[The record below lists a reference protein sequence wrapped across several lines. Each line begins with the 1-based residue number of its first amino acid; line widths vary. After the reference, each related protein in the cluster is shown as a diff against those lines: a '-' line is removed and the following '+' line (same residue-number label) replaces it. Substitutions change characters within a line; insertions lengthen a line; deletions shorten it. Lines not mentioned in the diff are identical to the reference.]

1 MLWHRL
7 LKFNWQRQNDQPNK
21 KVCFTALITC
31 FATFD
36 RFLTVRILLLSLM
49 FVFVRTLPANGQCE
63 YFCVCLS
70 ILCGWATGLIFLSEL
85 CVYTVTRLLLSRRQ
99 ISRAEFTDKTALS
112 YKQCYMKRF
121 HKSCMTFQSL
131 LPCHFSRW
139 HFWWDGKTLTC
150 TVWLKGLALSLIQ
163 NISLSPFTTADELKT
178 KSKLKTP
185 FTINLL
191 MDGRRFVRRNMRRF
205 HYDWK
210 RR

>member
-1 MLWHRL
+1 MASVSTSVFAWVYCMDGPQVL
-7 LKFNWQRQNDQPNK
+7 FSCQN
-21 KVCFTALITC
+21 
-31 FATFD
+31 
-36 RFLTVRILLLSLM
+36 
-49 FVFVRTLPANGQCE
+49 
-63 YFCVCLS
+63 
-70 ILCGWATGLIFLSEL
+70 
-85 CVYTVTRLLLSRRQ
+85 CVYTVSRLLLSGRQ
-99 ISRAEFTDKTALS
+99 ISLAEFTDKTALS

-131 LPCHFSRW
+131 FPCHFSGW

-163 NISLSPFTTADELKT
+163 NISLSPFTTANELKT
-178 KSKLKTP
+178 KSKWKTP

-191 MDGRRFVRRNMRRF
+191 MDGRSFVSCNMRRF

>member
-1 MLWHRL
+1 MW
-7 LKFNWQRQNDQPNK
+7 
-21 KVCFTALITC
+21 
-31 FATFD
+31 
-36 RFLTVRILLLSLM
+36 
-49 FVFVRTLPANGQCE
+49 
-63 YFCVCLS
+63 VCLS
-70 ILCGWATGLIFLSEL
+70 ILCGRDTGLIFFSEL
-85 CVYTVTRLLLSRRQ
+85 CAYTVTRLLSGRQ

-150 TVWLKGLALSLIQ
+150 TAWLKGLALSLIQ
-163 NISLSPFTTADELKT
+163 NISLSPFTTADEFKT

-191 MDGRRFVRRNMRRF
+191 MDGRRFVRCNMRRF